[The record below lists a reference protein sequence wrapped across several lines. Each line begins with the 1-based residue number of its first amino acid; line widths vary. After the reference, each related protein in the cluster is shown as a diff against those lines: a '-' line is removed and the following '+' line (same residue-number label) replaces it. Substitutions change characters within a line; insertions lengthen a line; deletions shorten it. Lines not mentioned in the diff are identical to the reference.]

1 MDKRYTWG
9 IRSHYRI
16 TLILLLLTSF
26 STFGQCDNDS
36 ITIVQT
42 DSCEMVQMSP
52 TKFTEFY
59 LYKKN
64 LDEIRIQIPNI
75 EKTLD
80 SLNAVNE
87 KLQLNLEAEI
97 DTSNHQKSLVVK
109 SLDDCSKVLAKVDIE
124 NGYLTVRVGE
134 LERRQWKMFGYGATT
149 GVVIVALLKILTQ

>member
-1 MDKRYTWG
+1 
-9 IRSHYRI
+9 
-16 TLILLLLTSF
+16 
-26 STFGQCDNDS
+26 
-36 ITIVQT
+36 
-42 DSCEMVQMSP
+42 MVQMSP